1 MIKPNTKCSRKTKT
15 TVRVKPVRKLRNKT
29 KKNHQQK
36 MRGGNNNPINLRDE
50 NEQQYLEINNIG
62 QFLKN
67 QNNDIYLYP
76 GGDPNRELNPLYTIP
91 YEVGRTEN
99 YNPQTRILT
108 ITYPKNENQNKN
120 AMTLRIK
127 INGYEA

>member
-1 MIKPNTKCSRKTKT
+1 MIKPNTKFSRKTKT

-67 QNNDIYLYP
+67 QNKDIYLYP

-91 YEVGRTEN
+91 YEAGRTEN